1 MELISVV
8 LGADIQ
14 NPNIVFEESQ
24 KLLEYGFANYS
35 VQDVVKDGE
44 YIGRSEVA
52 DAVDAKKV
60 ELISQG
66 SIRHIL
72 PLDTEK
78 LNQNLTLVKKL
89 NEPFKAPI
97 EKGQV
102 LGSLEYFYNGKS
114 IGSVS
119 IVANNSIE
127 KTTIAQIRDKYMEI
141 VNDKRFTLGLK
152 IAGVLIIVLI
162 VLRLVLKAVSRRSN
176 RRRRYYSS
184 ASSRKKKNVRFRNFR

>member
-1 MELISVV
+1 
-8 LGADIQ
+8 
-14 NPNIVFEESQ
+14 
-24 KLLEYGFANYS
+24 
-35 VQDVVKDGE
+35 
-44 YIGRSEVA
+44 
-52 DAVDAKKV
+52 
-60 ELISQG
+60 
-66 SIRHIL
+66 
-72 PLDTEK
+72 
-78 LNQNLTLVKKL
+78 
-89 NEPFKAPI
+89 
-97 EKGQV
+97 V